1 MIPDTDDATLK
12 SANVLWDTFLK
23 GKWFTTEGKRFVYG
37 DMERTSFR
45 NTPVVKKDGRV
56 SNESMKTALSRRFES
71 RINWDLLG
79 VTTQAWQGAKV
90 GDKRLVGGIWHEFDG
105 LKWVKD
111 ATTKSSALDV
121 NRYGVTTF
129 GDLQIAFQS
138 TNGILALSWDQ
149 ISAIASDYPSVISDE
164 VAAMIRFAGKQR
176 EKDRERVM
184 RGALIGQLINKALD
198 KRNLGKMLMMNL
210 LMPRAGGS
218 RNCEVWSAARD

>member
-1 MIPDTDDATLK
+1 
-12 SANVLWDTFLK
+12 
-23 GKWFTTEGKRFVYG
+23 
-37 DMERTSFR
+37 
-45 NTPVVKKDGRV
+45 
-56 SNESMKTALSRRFES
+56 MKTALSRRFDS

-111 ATTKSSALDV
+111 TTTKSSALDV
-121 NRYGVTTF
+121 SRYGVSTF

-149 ISAIASDYPSVISDE
+149 ISAIASDYPSVVSDE

-198 KRNLGKMLMMNL
+198 LRNLGVNVDDKL
-210 LMPRAGGS
+210 ADA
-218 RNCEVWSAARD
+218 SAWRQQKLRSMDHRTRLS